1 MRDIANQLIAGY
13 ASAWNTHDVDALT
26 ILFHEDGTFVNVV
39 GSYEKSREEIKLTA
53 ARNTHIGQPR

>member
-1 MRDIANQLIAGY
+1 MRDIANQVIAGY

-39 GSYEKSREEIKLTA
+39 GSYEKGRA
-53 ARNTHIGQPR
+53 